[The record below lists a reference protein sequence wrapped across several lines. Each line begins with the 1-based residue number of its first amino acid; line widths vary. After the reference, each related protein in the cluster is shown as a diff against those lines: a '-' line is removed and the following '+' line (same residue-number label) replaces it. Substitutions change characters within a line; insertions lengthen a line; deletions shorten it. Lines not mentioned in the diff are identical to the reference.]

1 MNLSIRQVYS
11 KGDYMKKIEDVVVKQ
26 TPQNLEAE
34 EAVLGSVLIG
44 GDVEMQI
51 AMGWIREDDAFY
63 SEKCR
68 NIFRCMKE
76 LYNNKIPIDV
86 ITLSNKVQE
95 AFGMQDSLYIMD
107 LQDNVV
113 TKSKVEH
120 YSKIVWE
127 RYIQRETA
135 NSAQNLLNAS
145 YENYNEVG
153 KIIEK
158 HSRLID
164 ELRHIQPTR
173 ARDIADIV
181 DETNQSLKE
190 DSNTIQFGLG
200 RLDNFAGGMTRKEIT
215 VLGGRP
221 GHGKTTLMLNVVRGL
236 IEQGYNVMLFNREM
250 SNIETMKKLYVMESN
265 DISYSMI
272 RSGISEDKQIAL
284 NSVSEYVKEKYEKLT
299 AFDDIRSLDD
309 CIREINK
316 GKPDVVIDDY
326 IQLIDVG
333 QGYKDRRFE
342 IEKIVQDYKW
352 AVKQNNCS
360 AILVSQLN
368 RDIEKR
374 FDPRPRMSDYAE
386 SGVIEQTA
394 ESAMFVFYGY
404 NFDSEKYNRY
414 KSEVIVAK
422 SRYGQIGTYPMGF
435 NGNKCKFYNDYKEAE
450 KDTVA

>member
-11 KGDYMKKIEDVVVKQ
+11 KGDYMKKIEDVLVKVM
-26 TPQNLEAE
+26 PQNVEAE

-95 AFGMQDSLYIMD
+95 TFGMQDSLYIMD
-107 LQDNVV
+107 LQENVV

-135 NSAQNLLNAS
+135 KSAQDLLNAS

-153 KIIEK
+153 NIIEK

-173 ARDIADIV
+173 ARDISDIV
-181 DETNQSLKE
+181 DETNQSLQE

-236 IEQGYNVMLFNREM
+236 IEQGYSVMLFNREM

-272 RSGISEDKQIAL
+272 RSGISEDKKIAL

>member
-1 MNLSIRQVYS
+1 
-11 KGDYMKKIEDVVVKQ
+11 MKKIEDVVVKQ
-26 TPQNLEAE
+26 TPQNVEAE

-95 AFGMQDSLYIMD
+95 TFGMQDSLYIMD

-135 NSAQNLLNAS
+135 KSAQNLLNAS

-173 ARDIADIV
+173 ARDISDIV
-181 DETNQSLKE
+181 DETNQSLQE

-236 IEQGYNVMLFNREM
+236 IEQGYSVMLFNREM

-272 RSGISEDKQIAL
+272 RSGISEDRKIAL

-333 QGYKDRRFE
+333 QNYKDRRFE

>member
-1 MNLSIRQVYS
+1 MNLSIRQVYF

-26 TPQNLEAE
+26 TPQNVEAE

-51 AMGWIREDDAFY
+51 AMGWIREDNAFY

-76 LYNNKIPIDV
+76 LHNNKIPIDV

-95 AFGMQDSLYIMD
+95 TFGMQDSLYIMD

-135 NSAQNLLNAS
+135 KSAQNLLNAS

-173 ARDIADIV
+173 ARDISDIV
-181 DETNQSLKE
+181 DETNQSLQE

-236 IEQGYNVMLFNREM
+236 IEQGYSVMLFNREM

-272 RSGISEDKQIAL
+272 RSGISEDKKIAL

>member
-1 MNLSIRQVYS
+1 
-11 KGDYMKKIEDVVVKQ
+11 MKNIEDVTVKQ
-26 TPQNLEAE
+26 MPQNTEAE
-34 EAVLGSVLIG
+34 EAILGSVLIG
-44 GDVEMQI
+44 GDIEI
-51 AMGWIREDDAFY
+51 ELAMAWIREDEAFY
-63 SEKCR
+63 SDKCR
-68 NIFRCMKE
+68 NIFKCMKE
-76 LYNNKIPIDV
+76 LYNDKTPIDV
-86 ITLSNKVQE
+86 ITLSDKVQE
-95 AFGMQDSLYIMD
+95 MFGIKDSLYIMD

-113 TKSKVEH
+113 SKSKVEH

-135 NSAQNLLNAS
+135 KSAQDLLNAS

-173 ARDIADIV
+173 ARDISDIV

-284 NSVSEYVKEKYEKLT
+284 NSVSEYVKEKYENLT

-316 GKPDVVIDDY
+316 GKPDVIIDDY

>member
-1 MNLSIRQVYS
+1 
-11 KGDYMKKIEDVVVKQ
+11 MKKIEDVVVKQ
-26 TPQNLEAE
+26 TPQNVEAE
-34 EAVLGSVLIG
+34 EAILGSVLIG

-76 LYNNKIPIDV
+76 LYNNKVPIDV

-95 AFGMQDSLYIMD
+95 TFGMQDSLYIMD

-135 NSAQNLLNAS
+135 KSAQDLLNAS

-153 KIIEK
+153 NIIEK

-173 ARDIADIV
+173 ARDISDIV
-181 DETNQSLKE
+181 DETNQSLQE

-236 IEQGYNVMLFNREM
+236 IEQGYSVMLFNREM

-272 RSGISEDKQIAL
+272 RSGISEDKKIAL

>member
-1 MNLSIRQVYS
+1 
-11 KGDYMKKIEDVVVKQ
+11 MKKIEDVLVKVM
-26 TPQNLEAE
+26 PQNVEAE

-95 AFGMQDSLYIMD
+95 TFGMQDSLYIMD

-135 NSAQNLLNAS
+135 KSAQDLLNAS

-153 KIIEK
+153 NIIEK

-173 ARDIADIV
+173 ARDISDIV
-181 DETNQSLKE
+181 DETNQSLQE
-190 DSNTIQFGLG
+190 DSNTIQFCLG

-236 IEQGYNVMLFNREM
+236 IEQGYSVMLFNREM

-272 RSGISEDKQIAL
+272 RSGISEDKKIAL

>member
-1 MNLSIRQVYS
+1 
-11 KGDYMKKIEDVVVKQ
+11 MKKIEDVLVKVM
-26 TPQNLEAE
+26 PQNVEAE

-51 AMGWIREDDAFY
+51 AMGWIREDDALY

-68 NIFRCMKE
+68 NIFICMKE

-95 AFGMQDSLYIMD
+95 TFGMQDSLYIMD

-135 NSAQNLLNAS
+135 KSAQDLLNAS

-153 KIIEK
+153 NIIEK

-173 ARDIADIV
+173 ARDISDIV
-181 DETNQSLKE
+181 DETNQSLQE

-236 IEQGYNVMLFNREM
+236 IEQGYSVMLFNREM

-272 RSGISEDKQIAL
+272 RSGISEDKKIAL